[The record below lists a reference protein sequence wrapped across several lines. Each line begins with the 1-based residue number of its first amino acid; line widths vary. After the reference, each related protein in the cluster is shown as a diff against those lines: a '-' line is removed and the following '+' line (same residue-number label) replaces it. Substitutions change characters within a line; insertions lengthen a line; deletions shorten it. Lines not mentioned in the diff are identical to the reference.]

1 MEIKNEKKP
10 VSRKKFLFW
19 TIGSLSVFTAAKYF
33 FHRGSKSNTRTVKM
47 LTQSGKLV
55 EVDVTNLACGKR
67 KKISDDELKNWVK
80 NK

>member
-1 MEIKNEKKP
+1 MENENNP
-10 VSRKKFLFW
+10 VSRKKFVFW
-19 TIGSLSVFTAAKYF
+19 SVGVLSVLSAARYF
-33 FHRGSKSNTRTVKM
+33 FRSGSKKNTTTVKM
-47 LTQSGKLV
+47 LSQDCKLV

>member
-1 MEIKNEKKP
+1 
-10 VSRKKFLFW
+10 
-19 TIGSLSVFTAAKYF
+19 
-33 FHRGSKSNTRTVKM
+33 M
-47 LTQSGKLV
+47 LTQDGKLV

>member
-1 MEIKNEKKP
+1 MENKNSP
-10 VSRKKFLFW
+10 VSRKKFVLW
-19 TIGSLSVFTAAKYF
+19 SAGVLSVFAAARYF
-33 FHRGSKSNTRTVKM
+33 FSSGPKENTTTVKM
-47 LTQSGKLV
+47 LSQDGKLV